1 MPGTYGTPNRQPV
14 FTQAP
19 ILNSISFNPPVIN
32 DNWRVS
38 DGGFGTTPQLVYT
51 GQSAEGDLIDRI
63 TISATGDTSNTTVN
77 AKLVY
82 VYMRWYNA
90 ASPIWS
96 LYKTLVMPATSIT
109 DIRPNPELELVFT
122 GGLIINQNDR
132 IYIGASTNY
141 SNTSQ
146 YGDYL
151 SVTIEGGRY
160 TLNP

>member
-1 MPGTYGTPNRQPV
+1 MPAFGTPNRQPV

-19 ILNSISFNPPVIN
+19 ILNSISFDPPVIN
-32 DNWRVS
+32 DNYRVS
-38 DGGFGTTPQLVYT
+38 DGSFGTTPQLVYV
-51 GQSAEGDLIDRI
+51 GQSSEGDLIDRI
-63 TISATGDTSNTTVN
+63 TISATGDLSNTTVN

-82 VYMRWYNA
+82 VYLRWYNG

-96 LYKTLVMPATSIT
+96 LYKTLAMPATTVSAT
-109 DIRPNPELELVFT
+109 TPNPELELVFT

-141 SNTSQ
+141 SSTSQ
-146 YGDYL
+146 AGDYL

>member
-1 MPGTYGTPNRQPV
+1 MAYGTPNRQPV

-19 ILNSISFNPPVIN
+19 ILNSISFDPPVIN

-38 DGGFGTTPQLVYT
+38 NGAFGTTPQLVYN

-63 TISATGDTSNTTVN
+63 TISATADVSYTTVT

-82 VYMRWYNA
+82 VYLKQY
-90 ASPIWS
+90 SSTTWS
-96 LYKTLVMPATSIT
+96 LYKTLVMPATTVSDT
-109 DIRPNPELELVFT
+109 TPNPELELVFT
-122 GGLIINQNDR
+122 GGLIINQSDK

-141 SNTSQ
+141 GSTGQVGN
-146 YGDYL
+146 YL

>member
-1 MPGTYGTPNRQPV
+1 MSYGTPNRQPV

-19 ILNSISFNPPVIN
+19 ILNSISFDPPIIN
-32 DNWRVS
+32 DNYRVN
-38 DGGFGTTPQLVYT
+38 DGGFSTTPQVVYS
-51 GQSAEGDLIDRI
+51 GQSQEGDLIDRI
-63 TISATGDTSNTTVN
+63 TISATADLLYRTVT

-82 VYMRWYNA
+82 VYIRWYNGG
-90 ASPIWS
+90 SPIWS
-96 LYKTLVMPATSIT
+96 LYKTLEMPGAVLDVTI
-109 DIRPNPELELVFT
+109 PNPELELVFT

-132 IYIGASTNY
+132 IYIGASTN
-141 SNTSQ
+141 SSTTSQ